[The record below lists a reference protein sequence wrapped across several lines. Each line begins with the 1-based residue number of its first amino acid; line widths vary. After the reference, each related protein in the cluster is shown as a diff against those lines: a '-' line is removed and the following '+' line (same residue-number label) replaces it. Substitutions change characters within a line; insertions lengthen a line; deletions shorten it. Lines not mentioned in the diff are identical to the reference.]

1 MNIEPATKTLLKV
14 DYKHNLYSLGMQS
27 KKKSREINENGTFS
41 LYTPP
46 PPLNSEIP

>member
-1 MNIEPATKTLLKV
+1 MTSLKV
-14 DYKHNLYSLGMQS
+14 FQIQKMVRDAI

-46 PPLNSEIP
+46 PPLNSEIQKSEL